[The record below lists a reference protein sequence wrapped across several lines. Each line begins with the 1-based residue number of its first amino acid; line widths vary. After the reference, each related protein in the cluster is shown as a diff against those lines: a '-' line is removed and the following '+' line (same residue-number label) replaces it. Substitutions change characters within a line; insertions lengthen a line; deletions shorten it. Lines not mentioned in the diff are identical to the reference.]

1 MTKQQAINN
10 IEQIFKNVVDT
21 DDRITRSTKSLKI
34 VLLNL
39 QIEDAKLKEAT
50 AIKPIAT
57 RLEQSIDTI
66 ESEIRELIETN
77 RKLLHESITILK
89 GESDESYII

>member
-77 RKLLHESITILK
+77 RKLLHESIAILK
-89 GESDESYII
+89 GESDEN